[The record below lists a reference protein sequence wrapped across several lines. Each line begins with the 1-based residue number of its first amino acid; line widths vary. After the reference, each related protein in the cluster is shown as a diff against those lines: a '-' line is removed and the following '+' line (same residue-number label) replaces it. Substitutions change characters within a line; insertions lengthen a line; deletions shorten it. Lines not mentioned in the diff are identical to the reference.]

1 MRIFETLFDKEV
13 IVLTD
18 CKEKDVYDTKGNYQ
32 FTLVIG
38 TDLNGN
44 EQKIPKDIE
53 IKFNQLNLHA

>member
-1 MRIFETLFDKEV
+1 MRIFETTYTNE
-13 IVLTD
+13 IIILTE
-18 CKEKDVYDTKGNYQ
+18 CIEKDVNDTKGNYQ

-53 IKFNQLNLHA
+53 ITFNQLNLHA

>member
-18 CKEKDVYDTKGNYQ
+18 CKEHDVYDTKGNYM

-38 TDLNGN
+38 TDEYGV
-44 EQKIPKDIE
+44 EQKVPTDIE
-53 IKFNQLNLHA
+53 ITFNELNLHT